1 MERDSNII
9 GIRVG
14 VYGVVPTEDHIL
26 LVEKGRGPYTGQWG
40 LPGGGMDPGETPL
53 ETLKREMLE
62 ETRLKLL
69 PEPKL
74 FTTMSTVV
82 SLDDPPDSK
91 IQLLGIAFPIA
102 LDRRE
107 PVRVEKEGED
117 VTACEWHALKD
128 LDRLEISAY
137 SGQAIHKYLKE
148 ERGIEWNYRAA
159 SGP

>member
-62 ETRLKLL
+62 ETGSYN
-69 PEPKL
+69 
-74 FTTMSTVV
+74 TMSIADLIRLSIHQTV
-82 SLDDPPDSK
+82 
-91 IQLLGIAFPIA
+91 QA
-102 LDRRE
+102 L
-107 PVRVEKEGED
+107 
-117 VTACEWHALKD
+117 
-128 LDRLEISAY
+128 
-137 SGQAIHKYLKE
+137 
-148 ERGIEWNYRAA
+148 
-159 SGP
+159 